1 MNRRD
6 FLRHGFGLAAAG
18 ATLAPLPLFAA
29 PPADPAAAFLANSFP
44 DLQGE
49 PVALSS
55 YAGRPLVVNFW
66 ATWCAPCIKEMPDL
80 DALSRKYTDMTF
92 LGVAIDTLPN
102 VERFLKKVQVSY
114 PLVVAG
120 HGGIE
125 KMKGLGNRK
134 GGLPY
139 TVIFNEQSRIHRD
152 ILGQVDPAELDA
164 FLAELSPG
172 GAGAAS

>member
-6 FLRHGFGLAAAG
+6 FLRNGLIAAG
-18 ATLAPLPLFAA
+18 AVMAPLPSVGA
-29 PPADPAAAFLANSFP
+29 PPADAAADFLANTFP
-44 DLQGE
+44 DLKGE
-49 PVALSS
+49 DVPLSS

-80 DALSRKYTDMTF
+80 DELSRKYTDMTF
-92 LGVAIDTLPN
+92 VGVAIDTLPN

-114 PLVVAG
+114 PLLIAG

-125 KMKGLGNRK
+125 KMKALGNRK

-139 TVIFNEQSRIHRD
+139 TVIFDADSRMTRD
-152 ILGQVDPAELDA
+152 FLGQIHLSELDSH
-164 FLAELSPG
+164 LAPLSTAG
-172 GAGAAS
+172 RGASS

>member
-6 FLRHGFGLAAAG
+6 FLRHGVAAGGLA
-18 ATLAPLPLFAA
+18 LMPIPLLAA
-29 PPADPAAAFLANSFP
+29 PSADAAASFLANSFP
-44 DLQGE
+44 DLQGV
-49 PVALSS
+49 PVPLSR

-80 DALSRKYTDMTF
+80 DELSRKHPDITF
-92 LGVAIDTLPN
+92 LGVAIDTQPN

-120 HGGIE
+120 HGGIS
-125 KMKGLGNRK
+125 KMKELGNSK

-139 TVIFNEQSRIHRD
+139 TVIFDAESRFHRD
-152 ILGQVDPAELDA
+152 ILGQIDPAQLDA
-164 FLAELSPG
+164 VLAEIPA
-172 GAGAAS
+172 AGST

>member
-6 FLRHGFGLAAAG
+6 FLRQGIGLAAAG
-18 ATLAPLPLFAA
+18 AALAPLPLLAA
-29 PPADPAAAFLANSFP
+29 SAADPAAAFLANSFP
-44 DLQGE
+44 DLKGE
-49 PVALSS
+49 AVALSR

-80 DALSRKYTDMTF
+80 DALSGKYPDMTF
-92 LGVAIDTLPN
+92 LGVAIDTQPN
-102 VERFLKKVQVSY
+102 VERFLQKVQVSY

-125 KMKGLGNRK
+125 KMKALGNRK

-139 TVIFNEQSRIHRD
+139 TVIFDADSRLHRD
-152 ILGQVDPAELDA
+152 ILGQIDPARLDA
-164 FLAELSPG
+164 QLAELAAG
-172 GAGAAS
+172 GKGAGS

>member
-6 FLRHGFGLAAAG
+6 FLRHGIVAAS
-18 ATLAPLPLFAA
+18 ATLAPLPLWAA
-29 PPADPAAAFLANSFP
+29 SSEDPAAVFLANSFP

-49 PVALSS
+49 PIALSS

-66 ATWCAPCIKEMPDL
+66 ATWCAPCVKEMPDL
-80 DALSRKYTDMTF
+80 DALSRKYPDMTF
-92 LGVAIDTLPN
+92 LGVAVDTQPN
-102 VERFLKKVQVSY
+102 VEKFLKKVQVSY

-139 TVIFNEQSRIHRD
+139 TVIFDAQSRIHRD
-152 ILGQVDPAELDA
+152 ILGQIDPDDLDA
-164 FLAELSPG
+164 QLAALSSATAERG
-172 GAGAAS
+172 S